1 MAAGAHNFKI
11 EQGATFGNT
20 IKYED
25 ASGTAINLSGAS
37 ISLKAKDNRSD
48 QNFVLNLSNGNGITL
63 SNPSGGEFTINLT
76 ANQTKLLKFNRADY
90 DLDINLSG
98 TVTRLLTGQI
108 QIVKGVG

>member
-25 ASGTAINLSGAS
+25 ASGSAINLSGAS

-48 QNFVLNLSNGNGITL
+48 QNFVLNL
-63 SNPSGGEFTINLT
+63 
-76 ANQTKLLKFNRADY
+76 
-90 DLDINLSG
+90 
-98 TVTRLLTGQI
+98 
-108 QIVKGVG
+108 

>member
-1 MAAGAHNFKI
+1 M
-11 EQGATFGNT
+11 
-20 IKYED
+20 
-25 ASGTAINLSGAS
+25 
-37 ISLKAKDNRSD
+37 
-48 QNFVLNLSNGNGITL
+48 LNLSNGNGITL